1 MCITFQSHICNIPTC
16 TREDAADH
24 LCLVVAVLS
33 DQHIADVALNPTV
46 TFSPPFSGQKECC
59 MSLNKFD
66 VIEYYLLAQNV

>member
-1 MCITFQSHICNIPTC
+1 M
-16 TREDAADH
+16 H

-59 MSLNKFD
+59 TSLNKFD